1 MEQIRKAACFFC
13 HQNCG
18 VLVHVKDG
26 DIEAIEGDPEHPHSR
41 GGLCARGQ
49 IALLHHNHPARLNY
63 PLKRSGQRGE
73 GKWERITWEQALDEI
88 AAKLGQFR
96 DESGAETVCSAG
108 GTLRTDDSP
117 RRRFMNLF
125 GSPNV
130 FHTSH
135 VCWIPTFMVE
145 TAIYGWC
152 AFDLDLPQ
160 SRCVVLWGHNPG
172 SSYMPEMRGLFDVRD
187 QNGTKIIV
195 IDPRFTESAAKADL
209 WLPLRPGTDAAM
221 ALAWLNVIIWE
232 GLYDQTFIENCC
244 YGWEQ
249 LAEHVK
255 PYTPE
260 WAADITW
267 VDAEKIRAGARMYAT
282 HKPGNIQWGVAIDQ
296 LGKAGGATMHARALL
311 RAVTGNLD
319 APGSDLLCGPNP
331 TLITDEEM
339 ECNDRLPEGQR
350 SKQIGSDRYKLV
362 AWPGYSKISELTK
375 RVWGKAPPAEW
386 MCEAHGP
393 SVFEAI
399 LTGKPYQPRALL
411 VLADNPL
418 SAFPDSRKT
427 YEALKKL
434 EFLTV
439 MDYWLT
445 PTAMLADYVL
455 PAAGWLERPTI
466 TSTYGCTDFVIAS
479 QRAVSPSH
487 ERRTSYHCWKGL
499 GERLGQK
506 EFWPWNDIEDMYH
519 HRLQPLGYNMGSYDE
534 FVEKVRYHFP
544 EREYYKYGRI
554 GFATPSGRVELYSQ
568 TLKELG
574 YEPMPTY
581 AGPAEN
587 ENDNPELAERF
598 PLILI
603 AGGGFMP
610 FYHSEHRQIK
620 PLRFLHHQPL
630 VQINPAT
637 ARELGI
643 SEGDWVWIETLRGR
657 IKQVATLTEA
667 VHLRTICTERGW
679 WFPERKGEDP
689 GLYDIWQSNTN
700 VLTSGAPEFCDPKS
714 GSWATRGLLCRVY
727 KVEGED
733 KP

>member
-1 MEQIRKAACFFC
+1 M
-13 HQNCG
+13 
-18 VLVHVKDG
+18 
-26 DIEAIEGDPEHPHSR
+26 R
-41 GGLCARGQ
+41 G
-49 IALLHHNHPARLNY
+49 I
-63 PLKRSGQRGE
+63 
-73 GKWERITWEQALDEI
+73 
-88 AAKLGQFR
+88 
-96 DESGAETVCSAG
+96 
-108 GTLRTDDSP
+108 
-117 RRRFMNLF
+117 
-125 GSPNV
+125 
-130 FHTSH
+130 
-135 VCWIPTFMVE
+135 
-145 TAIYGWC
+145 
-152 AFDLDLPQ
+152 FDLK
-160 SRCVVLWGHNPG
+160 
-172 SSYMPEMRGLFDVRD
+172 
-187 QNGTKIIV
+187 QNGLKVIV
-195 IDPRFTESAAKADL
+195 IDPRYTETASKADL
-209 WLPLRPGTDAAM
+209 WLPLRPGSDVAL

-244 YGWEQ
+244 IGFEE
-249 LAEHVK
+249 LAEHVRQ
-255 PYTPE
+255 YTPE
-260 WAADITW
+260 WAAPLTW
-267 VDAEKIRAGARMYAT
+267 LDAELIRKGARMYAT
-282 HKPGNIQWGVAIDQ
+282 TGPATSSGASPSTSPGDQ
-296 LGKAGGATMHARALL
+296 RGAGIHARALL

-319 APGSDLLCGPNP
+319 APGSDLLCGPSP
-331 TLITDEEM
+331 DFITDEEM
-339 ECNDRLPEGQR
+339 EANDWLPEEQKA
-350 SKQIGSDRYKLV
+350 KQIGSDRYKLYHM
-362 AWPGYSKISELTK
+362 AGLWSHSGDHETSLGQGAY
-375 RVWGKAPPAEW
+375 AEW
-386 MCEAHGP
+386 MCEAHPP
-393 SVFEAI
+393 SVFRAI
-399 LTGKPYQPRALL
+399 LTEKPYQPRALL

-479 QRAVSPSH
+479 QRAVPPTR
-487 ERRTSYHCWKGL
+487 ERRTSYHFWKGL
-499 GERLGQK
+499 GATYGTEGNVALERPGRACITTVCSRWATTWAATMNLWKRSVIISPSANITSTGASVL
-506 EFWPWNDIEDMYH
+506 P
-519 HRLQPLGYNMGSYDE
+519 PL
-534 FVEKVRYHFP
+534 R
-544 EREYYKYGRI
+544 
-554 GFATPSGRVELYSQ
+554 RVELYFQ

-598 PLILI
+598 PLTLI

-643 SEGDWVWIETLRGR
+643 REGDWVWIETLRGR
-657 IKQVATLTEA
+657 IKQVAALTEA
-667 VHLRTICTERGW
+667 VHPRTICTERGW

-689 GLYDIWQSNTN
+689 SLYDIWQSNSN

-714 GSWATRGLLCRVY
+714 GSWANRGLLCRVY
-727 KVEGED
+727 KVEEED